1 MNPSGERLLGL
12 SGSESGGSLRAVLGS
27 GARALAAVID
37 ESLAH
42 AASDCAEN
50 GCARPPDVSGAGASH
65 LGVSVS
71 LMFDGSGA
79 LQGVICLFADLT
91 TVVDLEE

>member
-50 GCARPPDVSGAGASH
+50 GCAKTA
-65 LGVSVS
+65 
-71 LMFDGSGA
+71 
-79 LQGVICLFADLT
+79 
-91 TVVDLEE
+91 